1 MTRSQAPSL
10 TYFGRASVKLVA
22 SGGYVVYIDPFAPGD
37 YSEPADLVLVTHG
50 HDDHNKVSLVALKP
64 NGVIAAPVGAVPAKD
79 HRPVKEGDT
88 FTLGPVRVRV
98 VPAYNSNHQGGAC
111 VGYVL
116 TVDGVTVY
124 HAGDTS
130 LIPEMKEL
138 APLRIDYALFPTD
151 GYWNMGGAEARRCAD
166 LVQAHHVAAIHSS
179 PMEAYDAERA
189 ALLAGPDV
197 LRLGPGQRLALEAG
211 VKA

>member
-1 MTRSQAPSL
+1 
-10 TYFGRASVKLVA
+10 
-22 SGGYVVYIDPFAPGD
+22 
-37 YSEPADLVLVTHG
+37 
-50 HDDHNKVSLVALKP
+50 
-64 NGVIAAPVGAVPAKD
+64 
-79 HRPVKEGDT
+79 
-88 FTLGPVRVRV
+88 
-98 VPAYNSNHQGGAC
+98 
-111 VGYVL
+111 VL